1 MYDDNLC
8 QMKVH
13 LSATSTIPTIVI
25 TNVLQ
30 LQSRTTVSSSVTHL
44 ISWRHAHSWCT
55 VSSYSINPYNINIFY
70 RLILPCGVP
79 NWTSDQDS
87 LFALAEMKQTICIYF
102 TYHIWHHLLEISY
115 ERESEKCH
123 PSTLE
128 QIVQWARYSMPHN
141 YLNIC
146 DRKLIFVS
154 LPMFIGSR
162 KPVLTFTLQ
171 LKKLSFFKW
180 LQWN

>member
-55 VSSYSINPYNINIFY
+55 VSSYSINPYNIKH
-70 RLILPCGVP
+70 ILPLNLTVWGPQLGPQTKIHYLHLPKWNRPFVFTLHIIFDIIYLKYHMNENQKNATP
-79 NWTSDQDS
+79 APLNKLFNEQDI
-87 LFALAEMKQTICIYF
+87 QCPITI
-102 TYHIWHHLLEISY
+102 
-115 ERESEKCH
+115 
-123 PSTLE
+123 
-128 QIVQWARYSMPHN
+128 
-141 YLNIC
+141 
-146 DRKLIFVS
+146 LIFVIES
-154 LPMFIGSR
+154 
-162 KPVLTFTLQ
+162 
-171 LKKLSFFKW
+171 
-180 LQWN
+180 